1 MVSNSTWGIGAGD
14 KAMSD
19 DTKTERKR
27 EAKAARAARRAA
39 ALRTNLHR
47 RKAQA
52 RARRAPAE
60 EDAGAAAVHD
70 LTDDATGSP

>member
-1 MVSNSTWGIGAGD
+1 
-14 KAMSD
+14 
-19 DTKTERKR
+19 RKR

-60 EDAGAAAVHD
+60 KDASAAAVHD

>member
-1 MVSNSTWGIGAGD
+1 MVSNSARGIGAGD

-39 ALRTNLHR
+39 APRGYRVLATL
-47 RKAQA
+47 
-52 RARRAPAE
+52 
-60 EDAGAAAVHD
+60 AG
-70 LTDDATGSP
+70 

>member
-1 MVSNSTWGIGAGD
+1 MP
-14 KAMSD
+14 D

-27 EAKAARAARRAA
+27 EAKAARAARQAA

-60 EDAGAAAVHD
+60 EDAGAAC
-70 LTDDATGSP
+70 TISPTTPQDRHKPALPRSQR

>member
-1 MVSNSTWGIGAGD
+1 
-14 KAMSD
+14 MSD

-27 EAKAARAARRAA
+27 EAKAARAARGA

>member
-1 MVSNSTWGIGAGD
+1 MC
-14 KAMSD
+14 D
-19 DTKTERKR
+19 DTETERKR
-27 EAKAARAARRAA
+27 VAKAARAARRAA

-52 RARRAPAE
+52 RARRAAAE
-60 EDAGAAAVHD
+60 EDAGATAVRD